1 MKKLLSILMAAA
13 MLLSLCALTACG
25 EKPAEDAAG
34 DNAGDDTN
42 ATTELVTTEAGK
54 LHMSTNATFPPYEMT
69 TDNSG
74 FEGIDIDIA
83 TAIAEKLGLELVVD
97 DMEFDAALVAAQ
109 TGKSDIV
116 MAASPWTRSARL

>member
-109 TGKSDIV
+109 T
-116 MAASPWTRSARL
+116 

>member
-54 LHMSTNATFPPYEMT
+54 LHMSTNATFP
-69 TDNSG
+69 
-74 FEGIDIDIA
+74 
-83 TAIAEKLGLELVVD
+83 
-97 DMEFDAALVAAQ
+97 
-109 TGKSDIV
+109 
-116 MAASPWTRSARL
+116 TR